1 MCNECR
7 HIMPTGRRCHSPALR
22 GMAYCYYHQKLHK
35 TLNASKH
42 AHKRLKIS
50 PVEDTRGVL
59 RAISQVFEA
68 LGKARI
74 DDRTANAFMNGLQ
87 LATRVAIIMAKT
99 DPDRSQRVPQRLQDV
114 RPAPDRTRV
123 EADPPREQ
131 PSNQPCEQP
140 EDII

>member
-35 TLNASKH
+35 TLNASKP

-50 PVEDTRGVL
+50 PVEDTQGVL

-114 RPAPDRTRV
+114 SPAPDRTLV
-123 EADPPREQ
+123 EAD
-131 PSNQPCEQP
+131 SPCEQP
-140 EDII
+140 CDRRRT

>member
-1 MCNECR
+1 
-7 HIMPTGRRCHSPALR
+7 
-22 GMAYCYYHQKLHK
+22 
-35 TLNASKH
+35 
-42 AHKRLKIS
+42 
-50 PVEDTRGVL
+50 
-59 RAISQVFEA
+59 
-68 LGKARI
+68 
-74 DDRTANAFMNGLQ
+74 MNGLQ

-123 EADPPREQ
+123 EADPPSEQRCNQ